1 MKTYRRSLVISSLAL
16 LGAASL
22 AFASAPKMDVT
33 VTNSAGKVL
42 FKGKTDPQG
51 VFATNNLS
59 PGNYV
64 VQFNANSTKG
74 GPFAVM
80 VNAGKKKVSAES
92 VPAAKFVKG
101 GVALRVEVDKAMR
114 LVGQVAPVG
123 QITLGNGDKAVAKGQ
138 GKVKYVNGKKY
149 VWVEGGTGSNLGGH
163 WADADSPEARNVT
176 NIGNKDIQDFQS
188 RGRSLTPGGN

>member
-1 MKTYRRSLVISSLAL
+1 MKINRRSLLLSSLAL

-22 AFASAPKMDVT
+22 AFASVPKMDVT

-51 VFATNNLS
+51 VFATRNLS

-64 VQFNANSTKG
+64 VQFNATAAEG

-80 VNAGKKKVSAES
+80 VNVGKKKVSAQS
-92 VPAAKFVKG
+92 VPAAKFVEG
-101 GVALRVEVDKAMR
+101 GVAMRIEVGKEMR

-123 QITLGNGDKAVAKGQ
+123 QITLGNTDKPGAKTTA
-138 GKVKYVNGKKY
+138 KVKYVNGKKY
-149 VWVEGGTGSNLGGH
+149 VWVGGGTGSNLGGH
-163 WADADSPEARNVT
+163 WVDADSPEARNVT
-176 NIGNKDIQDFQS
+176 IWGAKDLQDYQS
-188 RGRSLTPGGN
+188 RSGFKGSGN

>member
-1 MKTYRRSLVISSLAL
+1 MKTIRRSLLLSSLAL

-22 AFASAPKMDVT
+22 AFASTPKMDVT
-33 VTNSAGKVL
+33 VSNSAGKVF
-42 FKGKTDPQG
+42 FKGKTDTQG
-51 VFATNNLS
+51 VFATKNLS
-59 PGNYV
+59 PGDYV
-64 VQFNANSTKG
+64 VQFNASSAKG
-74 GPFAVM
+74 GPFALVIN
-80 VNAGKKKVSAES
+80 VGKKKVSADS

-101 GVALRVEVDKAMR
+101 GVAMRVEVGKEMR

-123 QITLGNGDKAVAKGQ
+123 QITVGNGDKAVAKGP

-176 NIGNKDIQDFQS
+176 NWGAKDLQDYQS
-188 RGRSLTPGGN
+188 RSGFQGGGN